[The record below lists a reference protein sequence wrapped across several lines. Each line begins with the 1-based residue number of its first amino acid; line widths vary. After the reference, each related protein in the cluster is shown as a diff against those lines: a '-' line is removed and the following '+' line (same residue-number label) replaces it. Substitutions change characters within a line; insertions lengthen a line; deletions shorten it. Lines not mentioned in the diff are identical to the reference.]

1 MSGKKRATWLALGI
15 AALGLPMS
23 GQAAYVAEPV
33 FQLDFSNPG
42 LSPSHWTLAI
52 HPDGSGHF
60 QTGPGNAAPGGTPG
74 STQESSPGKDA
85 PNVDRDI
92 QLSAEF
98 AERVLQTAHQHQLSK
113 SQCENHTKVAFQGW
127 KKLKLS
133 GPDGEWSCEY
143 NYSNDK
149 EIQALGDSLVAVAE
163 TIMEGA
169 QLESLLQH
177 DRLGLDSKME
187 YMMEAAEEGRLQQ
200 VCAIRGILE
209 RLADDPAVLERVKKR
224 AKVLLAKAEREDQ
237 GAGTGVK

>member
-1 MSGKKRATWLALGI
+1 MSGGARTIWLALGI
-15 AALGLPMS
+15 AALGLMGR
-23 GQAAYVAEPV
+23 GQTGNVTETAFRVDYA
-33 FQLDFSNPG
+33 NPG
-42 LSPSHWTLAI
+42 LSPSHWTLTI

-60 QTGPGNAAPGGTPG
+60 QTEQGNAVVAQE
-74 STQESSPGKDA
+74 STQEGGPGKDA

-92 QLSAEF
+92 RVSAEF
-98 AERVLQTAHQHQLSK
+98 ADRVFQTARRHKLSK
-113 SQCENHTKVAFQGW
+113 SQCESHVKVAFQGW

-143 NYSNDK
+143 NYSSDK

-187 YMMEAAEEGRLQQ
+187 YVMEAAEEGRLQQ

-209 RLADDPAVLERVKKR
+209 RLADDPAVLERVRKR
-224 AKVLLAKAEREDQ
+224 AKVLLAKAETEDHESEI
-237 GAGTGVK
+237 GVK

>member
-1 MSGKKRATWLALGI
+1 MSGGARTIWLALGI
-15 AALGLPMS
+15 AALGLTAR
-23 GQAAYVAEPV
+23 GQAGNMIGPV
-33 FQLDFSNPG
+33 FRVDYSNPG
-42 LSPSHWTLAI
+42 LSPPHWTLTI

-60 QTGPGNAAPGGTPG
+60 QTDSGAAAAGGTQR
-74 STQESSPGKDA
+74 STRESSPGRDA

-92 QLSAEF
+92 QVSAEF
-98 AERVLQTAHQHQLSK
+98 ADRVFQTAHRHKLSK
-113 SQCENHTKVAFQGW
+113 SKCESHIKVAFQGW

-133 GPDGEWSCEY
+133 EPDGEWSCEY

-187 YMMEAAEEGRLQQ
+187 YVMEAEEEGRLQQ
-200 VCAIRGILE
+200 VCAIRDILE
-209 RLADDPAVLERVKKR
+209 RLADDPAVMERVRKR
-224 AKVLLAKAEREDQ
+224 AKVLLAKAESEDQ
-237 GAGTGVK
+237 GAGIRVK